1 MVTLKQLTTKIR
13 AAADAYYNTGEP
25 VMSDAEFDA
34 LVDEL
39 RERDPGNAV
48 LAQVG
53 APVAGTK
60 VDLPYPMMSLD
71 KVKSGTEKWAAKHP
85 GPYVLSDKLDG
96 TSAMLAGGKLYR
108 RGTGKVGADVSHLI
122 PHVISK
128 KAAAT
133 KLVVRGEIVIAKA
146 DFDGSVAVDA
156 RSAVNA
162 LVNKKTTG
170 GPDPVLDAAR
180 FVAYEVVEPRM
191 DKADQFKA
199 LKTAGFE
206 VAWHE
211 TVASID
217 DDTLADKFAGRR
229 AASKYNVDGVVVQ
242 ASGVHGVGD
251 KNPTYAFAFKS
262 VQEDQGRRTVVTD
275 VVYESSRD
283 GRLVPRVSFDPI
295 VLDTGVTMR
304 WATAHNARF
313 VQENGIGPGAA
324 VHVVRSGDVIPKIIR
339 VDEPVP
345 PKLPPSDPEWA
356 WDANG
361 VHAVLAV
368 LGDTAKIKI
377 LLKFMT
383 SLGVEFTKEG
393 SLTKMYDAGFDT
405 VKKILNADPADIADI
420 PGFGAV
426 QAKKMLG
433 SLAAKVDAADVIELM
448 VATNA
453 FGSGIGERKL
463 RALHASVPDF
473 HKLRGSQL
481 EARVQEAPGFQDKT
495 VVKVV
500 RGMDE
505 FDRVVKALGLSL
517 KGRPV
522 NKAAAQAVAGKG
534 KVVFS
539 GFRDADLEDAAN
551 AAGYEVSTSVSSK
564 TALVVA
570 ADVSAESGK
579 ITKARELGV
588 EVVSVEDF
596 RKLC

>member
-1 MVTLKQLTTKIR
+1 MPSVKQLVTKIK
-13 AAADAYYNTGEP
+13 AAADAYYNTGSP
-25 VMSDAEFDA
+25 VMSDADFDA

-53 APVAGTK
+53 APVTGAK

-71 KVKSGTEKWAAKHP
+71 KVKAGTEKWAAKHQ

-128 KAAAT
+128 KAAKT

-162 LVNKKTTG
+162 LVNKKTMG
-170 GPDPVLDAAR
+170 GPDAVLDAAR

-191 DKADQFKA
+191 DKVDQFKA
-199 LKTAGFE
+199 LEAAGFE

-217 DDTLADKFAGRR
+217 DDMLGQKFAERR
-229 AASKYNVDGVVVQ
+229 VASKYNVDGVVVQ
-242 ASGVHGVGD
+242 ASGVHDIGE

-262 VQEDQGRRTVVTD
+262 VQEDQGRATVVTD

-313 VQENGIGPGAA
+313 VQDNGIGPGAV

-339 VDEPVP
+339 VEEAVP
-345 PKLPPSDPEWA
+345 PKLPPVDPEWA

-383 SLGVEFTKEG
+383 ALGVEFTKEG
-393 SLTKMYDAGFDT
+393 SLTKLYEAGFDT
-405 VKKILNADPADIADI
+405 IRKILDANPADIADI
-420 PGFGAV
+420 PGFGDV

-433 SLAAKVDAADVIELM
+433 SLVAKVAAADVINLM
-448 VATNA
+448 VASNA

-463 RALHASVPDF
+463 RALHATVPDF
-473 HKLRGSQL
+473 HKLRGPEL
-481 EARVQEAPGFQDKT
+481 EARILEAPGFQAKT
-495 VVKVV
+495 AVKMVQ
-500 RGMDE
+500 GMDE

-522 NKAAAQAVAGKG
+522 NGSAKAVVGKG

-539 GFRDADLEDAAN
+539 GFRDADLEDAAT
-551 AAGYEVSTSVSSK
+551 AAGYDVSTSVSSK

-570 ADVSAESGK
+570 ADVTAETGK

>member
-1 MVTLKQLTTKIR
+1 MVSVKQLASKIK

-25 VMSDAEFDA
+25 TMSDADFDA

-39 RERDPGNAV
+39 GERDPGNAV
-48 LAQVG
+48 LTQVG
-53 APVAGTK
+53 APVAGAK

-71 KVKSGTEKWAAKHP
+71 KVKAGTEKWAAKHP

-122 PHVISK
+122 PHVVSK

-162 LVNKKTTG
+162 LVNKKAVG

-199 LKTAGFE
+199 LKAAGFE

-211 TVASID
+211 TCATID
-217 DDTLADKFAGRR
+217 DDMLAAKFAERR
-229 AASKYNVDGVVVQ
+229 RASKYNVDGVVVQ
-242 ASGVHGVGD
+242 AAGVHAVGD

-262 VQEDQGRRTVVTD
+262 VQQDQGRTTVVTD

-283 GRLVPRVSFDPI
+283 GRLVPRVNFEPI

-313 VQENGIGPGAA
+313 VQDHGIGPGAV

-339 VDEPVP
+339 VDEPVA
-345 PKLPPSDPEWA
+345 PKLPPAEPEWA

-383 SLGVEFTKEG
+383 ALGVEFTKEG
-393 SLTKMYDAGFDT
+393 SLTKLYDAGYDT
-405 VKKILNADPADIADI
+405 IRKILDAEPADVADI

-426 QAKKMLG
+426 QAKKMLD
-433 SLAAKVDAADVIELM
+433 SLAVKVAAADVIELM
-448 VATNA
+448 VASNA

-473 HKLRGSQL
+473 HKLRGSEL
-481 EARVQEAPGFQDKT
+481 EARVLASPGFQDKT
-495 VVKVV
+495 VEKVV
-500 RGMDE
+500 QGMDE
-505 FDRVVKALGLSL
+505 FDRVVKVLGLSL
-517 KGRPV
+517 KGRRANRSAKPV
-522 NKAAAQAVAGKG
+522 AEKG

-539 GFRDADLEDAAN
+539 GFRDADLEDAAV
-551 AAGYEVSTSVSSK
+551 AAGYAVTTSVSSK

-570 ADVSAESGK
+570 SDVTAESGK

-588 EVVSVEDF
+588 QVVSIDDF
-596 RKLC
+596 REMC

>member
-1 MVTLKQLTTKIR
+1 MATVKQIASKIKG
-13 AAADAYYNTGEP
+13 AADAYYNTGEP
-25 VMSDAEFDA
+25 VMSDADFDA

-48 LAQVG
+48 LTQVG
-53 APVAGTK
+53 APVTGAK

-71 KVKSGTEKWAAKHP
+71 KVKAGTDKWAAKHP
-85 GPYVLSDKLDG
+85 GPYVVSDKLDG
-96 TSAMLAGGKLYR
+96 TSAMLAGHKLYR

-133 KLVVRGEIVIAKA
+133 KLVVRGEIVISKA

-191 DKADQFKA
+191 EKVDQFKA

-211 TVASID
+211 TVATID
-217 DDTLADKFAGRR
+217 DAMLADKFSERR

-242 ASGVHGVGD
+242 ASGVHDIGD

-313 VQENGIGPGAA
+313 VQDHGIGPGAV

-339 VDEPVP
+339 VDEPVQ
-345 PKLPPSDPEWA
+345 PKLPGSEPEWA

-361 VHAVLAV
+361 VHAVLTV

-393 SLTKMYDAGFDT
+393 SLTKMYEAGFDT
-405 VKKILNADPADIADI
+405 VKKILDADPADIADI

-433 SLAAKVDAADVIELM
+433 SLTQKVAGADAIELM
-448 VATNA
+448 VASNA

-473 HKLRGSQL
+473 HKLRGPDL
-481 EARVQEAPGFQDKT
+481 EARVLEAPGFQDKT
-495 VVKVV
+495 AAKVV
-500 RGMDE
+500 QGMDE

-517 KGRPV
+517 KGRSV
-522 NKAAAQAVAGKG
+522 NKSAQAVAAKG

-539 GFRDADLEDAAN
+539 GFRDADLEDAAV
-551 AAGYEVSTSVSSK
+551 AAGYDVSTSVSSK

-570 ADVSAESGK
+570 SDVNAASGK

-588 EVVSVEDF
+588 EVVSIEDF

>member
-1 MVTLKQLTTKIR
+1 MVTLKQLATKIK

-25 VMSDAEFDA
+25 LMSDADFDA
-34 LVDEL
+34 LVDDL

-53 APVAGTK
+53 APVTGTK

-71 KVKSGTEKWAAKHP
+71 KVKAGTEKWAAKHP

-133 KLVVRGEIVIAKA
+133 TLVVRGEIVIAKA

-162 LVNKKTTG
+162 LVNKKGTMG
-170 GPDPVLDAAR
+170 GPDPILDVAR

-191 DKADQFKA
+191 DKAEQFKA
-199 LKTAGFE
+199 LKAAGFE
-206 VAWHE
+206 VAWHD

-217 DDTLADKFAGRR
+217 DDMLARKFAERR
-229 AASKYNVDGVVVQ
+229 VASKYNVDGVVVQ

-262 VQEDQGRRTVVTD
+262 VQEDQGRRTTVTD

-313 VQENGIGPGAA
+313 VQENGIGPGAV
-324 VHVVRSGDVIPKIIR
+324 VHVVRSGDVIPKIIG
-339 VDEPVP
+339 VDEPVA
-345 PKLPPSDPEWA
+345 PKLPDTDPEWA

-393 SLTKMYDAGFDT
+393 SLTRMYEAGFDT

-420 PGFGAV
+420 PGFGEV
-426 QAKKMLG
+426 QAKKMLD
-433 SLAAKVDAADVIELM
+433 SLAEKVAAADVINLM
-448 VATNA
+448 VASNA

-463 RALHASVPDF
+463 RALHAAVPDF
-473 HKLRGSQL
+473 HKLRGPEL
-481 EARVQEAPGFQDKT
+481 EARVLEAPGFQDKT
-495 VVKVV
+495 AVKMVQ
-500 RGMDE
+500 GMDE

-522 NKAAAQAVAGKG
+522 NKSAKAGAGKG

-539 GFRDADLEDAAN
+539 GFRDADLEDAAI
-551 AAGYEVSTSVSSK
+551 AAGYDVTTSVSSK

-570 ADVSAESGK
+570 ADVTAESGK

-588 EVVSVEDF
+588 EIVSIEEF